1 MSKLLNSAAIVAI
14 AASVTL
20 TAGAAAAQSM
30 FTERDVVYFL
40 DPTAGLPTTVTTY
53 DNTVTLPKGGSDQI
67 GGAITLRTGAY
78 DMYFKTDGTVGT
90 TYVVPP
96 PGTPSELGDITNGGD
111 GGHFFFGYKTN
122 NGPDSSASWTVS
134 DVFAGHDALHF
145 NGGGTGFDDVG
156 SIFVDN
162 IFIRGDWSALGVTH
176 GHTAASFAS
185 GFGLINDF
193 VYNPTF
199 DWTLL
204 TISSGSFPGG
214 SPSIDFHLL
223 GGSAGVPEPASW
235 ALMICGFGLAGAG
248 LRRRRGRAFCDL
260 TA

>member
-1 MSKLLNSAAIVAI
+1 VSKLLNSAAIVAI

-20 TAGAAAAQSM
+20 VAGAASAQSV
-30 FTERDVVYFL
+30 FTERDVVYSL
-40 DPTAGLPTTVTTY
+40 DPTAGLATTVTTY
-53 DNTVTLPKGGSDQI
+53 DNTVTLPAGGGDVL
-67 GGAITLRTGAY
+67 GGTITLRTGAY
-78 DMYFKTDGTVGT
+78 SMYFSTDGTVAT
-90 TYVVPP
+90 TYTVPP
-96 PGTPSELGDITNGGD
+96 AGTASEVGDITNGGG
-111 GGHFFFGYKTN
+111 GGHFYFGYTTN

-156 SIFVDN
+156 AIFVDN
-162 IFIRGDWSALGVTH
+162 IFILGDWSALGVTH

-185 GFGLINDF
+185 GFSLINDF

-214 SPSIDFHLL
+214 SPIIDFHLL
-223 GGSAGVPEPASW
+223 GGPAGVPEPASW
-235 ALMICGFGLAGAG
+235 ALMLAGVFGAG
-248 LRRRRGRAFCDL
+248 AALRRRRAL
-260 TA
+260 AVA